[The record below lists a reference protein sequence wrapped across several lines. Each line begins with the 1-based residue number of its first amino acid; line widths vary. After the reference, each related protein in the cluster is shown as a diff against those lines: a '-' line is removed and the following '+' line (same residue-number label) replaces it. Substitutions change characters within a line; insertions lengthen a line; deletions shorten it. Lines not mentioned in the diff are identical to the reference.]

1 MKPGL
6 GKATPAWT
14 STRIKVIDISEVNRI
29 VNLLMKV
36 DCTNYA
42 LISDVSKE
50 MGIKK
55 TALMQYIEDNP
66 KLFSLVE
73 VTKKG
78 KSAGLGIK
86 KVYLTAEQ
94 NPETEEWLNL
104 QKELW
109 KKKIHI
115 SSMYYYGQLEFHHIM
130 VDNFDGKKN
139 LYRNTPEK
147 IQELEEAGLI
157 TKSDCWYGGL
167 SDSYKIETYRVN
179 SDVIKKIEEAGWT
192 SDWEEVLEEDK
203 KVR

>member
-29 VNLLMKV
+29 VDLLKKV

-42 LISDVSKE
+42 MISDVSKE

-55 TALMQYIEDNP
+55 TALMQFIVDNP

-78 KSAGLGIK
+78 KSAGLGIRV
-86 KVYLTAEQ
+86 VYETPNQ
-94 NPETEEWLNL
+94 NPETEEWLAD
-104 QKELW
+104 KKVEW
-109 KKKIHI
+109 EKKIHI
-115 SSMYYYGQLEFHHIM
+115 SSQYYYNQLEFYHIA
-130 VDNFDGKKN
+130 VDNNDGKKN

-157 TKSDCWYGGL
+157 TKSECWYGGF

-179 SDVIKKIEEAGWT
+179 SDVIKKIEEAGWAT
-192 SDWEEVLEEDK
+192 DWEEVIAKSKE
-203 KVR
+203 

>member
-6 GKATPAWT
+6 GKATPDWT

-29 VNLLMKV
+29 AELLKKV

-55 TALMQYIEDNP
+55 TALMQFIEDNP

-73 VTKKG
+73 VTKNSKTV
-78 KSAGLGIK
+78 GLGIK
-86 KVYLTAEQ
+86 RIYLTAEQ

-115 SSMYYYGQLEFHHIM
+115 SSQYYYNQLEFYHIAE
-130 VDNFDGKKN
+130 DTSAGKRN

-147 IQELEEAGLI
+147 IQELEKAGLI
-157 TKSDCWYGGL
+157 TKSECWYGGL
-167 SDSYKIETYRVN
+167 SDCYKIETYRVN
-179 SDVIKKIEEAGWT
+179 SEVIKAIEDAGWKT
-192 SDWEEVLEEDK
+192 DWEEVLEENK
-203 KVR
+203 KD